1 MRKLRFLLLV
11 LLALLP
17 VRAFG
22 AESAASASLYNQGN
36 QSYRDG
42 VYEQAVEYYESAL
55 EQGARDER
63 LEYNLACAYAK
74 LEKVGSARLHFERA
88 RLLDPGDEDVRRN
101 LEILRA
107 RIPGEPERL
116 SAGVLEGAVAWYETL
131 GPSDAAW
138 AGLVLWW
145 LFWLLWM
152 AELRWRGEQRGEWA
166 RLGRFAALAFL
177 AGALAI
183 AYAKEQQLSQPKAV
197 IMTDGV
203 SVRAGPTEEEA
214 EVLRL
219 AAGRLVERGRSRG
232 TWVEVSLPGEFEGWL
247 PSSAVSDLS
256 APTR

>member
-1 MRKLRFLLLV
+1 MKVLRFLLIA
-11 LLALLP
+11 LLALVP
-17 VRAFG
+17 ARGFA

-55 EQGARDER
+55 EQGVSDER

-74 LEKVGSARLHFERA
+74 LDQIGRARLHFERA
-88 RLLDPGDEDVRRN
+88 RLLEPGDEDVRRN

-116 SAGVLEGAVAWYETL
+116 SAGVLEGVVSWYESL
-131 GPSDAAW
+131 GTPDLAW

-145 LFWLLWM
+145 IFWVLWI
-152 AELRWRGEQRGEWA
+152 AQVRWRDDQRGEWA

-183 AYAKEQQLSQPKAV
+183 AYAKHQQLSQPKAV
-197 IMTDGV
+197 IMDDGV
-203 SVRAGPTEEEA
+203 SVRAGPTEEES

-219 AAGRLVERGRSRG
+219 AAGRLVDRGRSRG

-247 PSSAVSDLS
+247 PSSAVSDLL
-256 APTR
+256 PPVR